1 MLPILSSVST
11 HHRIAVK
18 DLTEGSIVSHLLT
31 MAAPLAVSMLTQIAY
46 QLIDLYFVT
55 RIGVAATAG
64 VNTAGNVVFIVSAI
78 VQVLGVG
85 TMALVAQAVG
95 RKDQVDANLVFNQS
109 MLLSAVCGVMTS
121 ALLYVFTYPYLQSIA
136 ADAATIDAGAMFILW
151 MLPGYAVTLPM
162 TVLSSALRGTGI
174 VRPTIVLYM
183 LTVTINAILA
193 PILIAGWG
201 TGAPLGVMGAGLATS
216 ISIVVGTIILGVY
229 FHRSQR
235 YLTLNWQL
243 MRPLLQQWR
252 RVLVVGLPVG
262 GELVIAFL
270 FAAVVYY
277 AIRDFG
283 VSAQAGYGIGFRVLQ
298 TIMLPGLAVG
308 FAAGPI
314 AGQNFGAKKTERVRE
329 TFRKAAL
336 MGVVVMITTILLV
349 QWQPQ
354 ALVGIFDADAS
365 TIAVAIAFLQ
375 LASWALAA
383 QGLAY
388 TCSSMFQGLGNT
400 VPSLISFGTC
410 FIAFAIPVLWLST
423 QPTFHIEQV
432 WYVWIGALTLQ
443 ATVSLCLLRVEFR
456 RRLRPIAA
464 SGVVRVTTA

>member
-1 MLPILSSVST
+1 M
-11 HHRIAVK
+11 K
-18 DLTEGSIVSHLLT
+18 DLTEGSIVNHLLT

-64 VNTAGNVVFIVSAI
+64 VNTAGNVMFIVGAI

-85 TMALVAQAVG
+85 TTALVAQAVG
-95 RKDQVDANLVFNQS
+95 RKDQADANLVFNQS

-121 ALLYVFTYPYLQSIA
+121 AVLYVFTYPYLQSIA
-136 ADAATIDAGAMFILW
+136 ADAATIDAGATFILW

-174 VRPTIVLYM
+174 VRPTIALYM

-201 TGAPLGVMGAGLATS
+201 TGAALGAMGAGLATS

-235 YLTLNWQL
+235 YLTINWQL
-243 MRPLLQQWR
+243 MRPLVQQWR
-252 RVLVVGLPVG
+252 SVLTVGLPAG
-262 GELVIAFL
+262 GEVALVFL

-277 AIRDFG
+277 VIRDFG
-283 VSAQAGYGIGFRVLQ
+283 ASAQAGYGIGLRVLQ

-314 AGQNFGAKKTERVRE
+314 AGQNFGAKNTDRVRE

-336 MGVVVMITTILLV
+336 MGAAVMTATILLV
-349 QWQPQ
+349 QWQPK
-354 ALVGIFDADAS
+354 ALIGIFDADAS
-365 TIAVAIAFLQ
+365 TIAVATVFLQ
-375 LASWALAA
+375 LTSWALVS

-400 VPSLISFGTC
+400 VPSLVSFGTC
-410 FIAFAIPVLWLST
+410 FFAFAISVLWLST
-423 QPTFHIEQV
+423 RPTFHIEQV
-432 WYVWIGALTLQ
+432 WYVWIAALTLQ
-443 ATVSLCLLRVEFR
+443 AVVSLCLLRLEFS

-464 SGVVRVTTA
+464 SSAVRATAA